1 MHPNKLEA
9 SDALNSKMRRMTM
22 HYGDAS
28 GPDKNRLAAVENL
41 KGNGPESHVG
51 FGADYAAAN
60 SRSDKPARKSVS
72 ANPIATYK
80 RGGKAS
86 GGDIQMDYA
95 KDVANN
101 AASGK
106 SVPRARG
113 GKVHRGKGSTHVNVI
128 VSPHGSA
135 PPAGPTN
142 PMLAG
147 AAMPHP
153 PMAPPPG
160 GPPPAMPGPPMG
172 GPPMG
177 APPTGAP
184 MMRKRGGKVHS
195 DEKQD
200 KALIKKELKDE
211 GLIRKAKGGSI
222 IGDEGKV
229 PSVPMEGGSVSGPG
243 REDKNKHFAKH
254 GNMKK
259 QDV

>member
-22 HYGDAS
+22 HYGSAA

-41 KGNGPESHVG
+41 KGEGPESHVG

-72 ANPIATYK
+72 ANPVATYAK
-80 RGGKAS
+80 GGCVKP
-86 GGDIQMDYA
+86 
-95 KDVANN
+95 VAV
-101 AASGK
+101 AT
-106 SVPRARG
+106 RARG
-113 GKVHRGKGSTHVNVI
+113 GKVHRGGKGATHVNVI
-128 VSPHGSA
+128 VSPHGA
-135 PPAGPTN
+135 GAPPPAGPMN

-172 GPPMG
+172 GPPG

-229 PSVPMEGGSVSGPG
+229 PSVPMKGGSVSGPG
-243 REDKNKHFAKH
+243 REEKNEHFAKH
-254 GNMKK
+254 GKLGK
-259 QDV
+259 QEV